1 MTGSGFRAEPNPI
14 PIRPRREGH
23 PLSDEPNGN
32 SPQHEGQES
41 DYRLRAVINAM
52 PVPASWARIGDRRII
67 FVNRKFTQLF
77 GYQLGDFETVDD
89 WIERAYPEPEHQRK
103 ILEKWGPYFEE
114 LPEGQQYMDPL
125 EVDVLCRDGT
135 IKTTLIGGVILPAS
149 HLIVATWVDISER
162 KRDEVQIQQ
171 LAEQDSLTGLR
182 NRRSFDAFLERSLV
196 EAGRRGDPVYLL
208 ILDLDR
214 FKEINDSHGHQV
226 GDSLLQE
233 VARRIR
239 AAVRSSDL
247 VARFGGDE
255 FGLVLID
262 TPDDAAAGRVCEKL
276 VGRLS
281 EPYEIAGETLSIGAS
296 VGVSRFPGDGQEPQ
310 NLFRLADQALY
321 RAKQEG
327 RGTWRLAD
335 ASRKEGSQEG

>member
-1 MTGSGFRAEPNPI
+1 M
-14 PIRPRREGH
+14 
-23 PLSDEPNGN
+23 SDEDNAH
-32 SPQHEGQES
+32 SQELTGQES

-52 PVPASWARIGDRRII
+52 PVPASWARFGDRRII

-77 GYQLGDFETVDD
+77 GYQVDDFETVDD
-89 WIERAYPEPEHQRK
+89 WIDWAYPDPDHRRK

-114 LPEGQQYMDPL
+114 PPEEEAYMDPL
-125 EVDVLCRDGT
+125 EVDVRCRDGT
-135 IKTTLIGGVILPAS
+135 LKTTLIGGVILPVS
-149 HLIVATWVDISER
+149 QLIVATWVDISER

-196 EAGRRGDPVYLL
+196 EAGRKGDPVYLL

-214 FKEINDSHGHQV
+214 FKEVNDSYGHQV

-233 VARRIR
+233 VAGRIR
-239 AAVRSSDL
+239 DTVRSSDL

-255 FGLVLID
+255 FGLVLVD
-262 TPDDAAAGRVCEKL
+262 TPDDAAVDRVCEKL
-276 VGRLS
+276 VDGLS
-281 EPYEIAGETLSIGAS
+281 HPYEIAGETLYIGAS
-296 VGVSRFPGDGQEPQ
+296 VGVSRFPWDAEEPQ
-310 NLFRLADQALY
+310 NLFRMADQALY

-335 ASRKEGSQEG
+335 ASRTKGGQEE

>member
-1 MTGSGFRAEPNPI
+1 MS
-14 PIRPRREGH
+14 
-23 PLSDEPNGN
+23 SKSNGQ
-32 SPQHEGQES
+32 SPSEEQES

-52 PVPASWARIGDRRII
+52 PVPASWARIGDRQII

-77 GYQLGDFETVDD
+77 GYQLDDLKTVDE
-89 WIERAYPEPEHQRK
+89 WIEEVYPDPDHRRK
-103 ILEKWGPYFEE
+103 VLERWGPYFEE
-114 LPEGQQYMDPL
+114 PPEEEAYMEPL
-125 EVDVLCRDGT
+125 EVDVRCRDGT
-135 IKTTLIGGVILPAS
+135 LKTALIGGVVLPAS
-149 HLIVATWVDISER
+149 RLIVATWVDISER

-182 NRRSFDAFLERSLV
+182 NRRSFDAFLERSLI
-196 EAGRRGDPVYLL
+196 EASGKGDPVYLL

-214 FKEINDSHGHQV
+214 FKQINDSYGHQV

-247 VARFGGDE
+247 VTRFGGDE

-276 VGRLS
+276 VGGVS

-296 VGVSRFPGDGQEPQ
+296 VGVSRFPWDAEEAQ

-335 ASRKEGSQEG
+335 ASGMKGEPRE